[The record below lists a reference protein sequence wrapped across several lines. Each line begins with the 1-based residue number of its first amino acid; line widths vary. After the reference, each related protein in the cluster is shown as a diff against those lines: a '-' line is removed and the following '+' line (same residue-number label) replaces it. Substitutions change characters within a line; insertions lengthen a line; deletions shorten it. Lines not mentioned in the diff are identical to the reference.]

1 MIHSQLQIMEL
12 TSVLTNKLNFL
23 EVSRKGMSSLKIILI
38 EMEVCNLFLVKKNYT
53 RNNVNLHLLLLVLY
67 GPGATVPE
75 ILLCT

>member
-38 EMEVCNLFLVKKNYT
+38 EMEVCNLFLVKKNYM